1 MDPAQRC
8 RRRIHARP
16 QAAQWRFRADSRGA
30 ATRRRPALTRA
41 SRSRPNRATR
51 CALAVLTVLSAGLL
65 LAPASARSQA
75 PELRA
80 AASFLIP
87 GLGQAANGD
96 YVEGGVHLGLTLVAA
111 RQYNILIAKDDYIAP
126 GDQIDDHRNIA
137 LNRTTFESELY
148 GTALTDLSL
157 YSAYGAY
164 RDARL
169 AMDNRGYATPAPH
182 ESLAEAAY
190 APFQWDYMSR
200 ATTWVPLL
208 LALYSA
214 VTPPD
219 SSSYVIVPQGG
230 LTRDE
235 IGTGFAFQY
244 EMVAVAEEGFFRGML
259 NNGFSSAFGETWGLV
274 SSSVAFGLAHSGQGT
289 QASGLQAGVFG
300 LYLGWLQQRNDYD
313 IRQGVAIHFW
323 WDFLLGLATLQQRK
337 TQIGAPPVR
346 LASVTL
352 RF

>member
-1 MDPAQRC
+1 LSLAA
-8 RRRIHARP
+8 RR
-16 QAAQWRFRADSRGA
+16 S
-30 ATRRRPALTRA
+30 
-41 SRSRPNRATR
+41 
-51 CALAVLTVLSAGLL
+51 LAVLTALAAGILL
-65 LAPASARSQA
+65 MPAAARSQA

-96 YVEGGVHLGLTLVAA
+96 YLEGGVHLGLTLVAA
-111 RQYNILIAKDDYIAP
+111 HQYNILVGQDDYIEP
-126 GDQIDDHRNIA
+126 GDRIDDRRNIVV
-137 LNRTTFESELY
+137 NRTTFESDLY

-169 AMDNRGYATPAPH
+169 AMHNAGYATPAPH
-182 ESLAEAAY
+182 ESLVEAAY
-190 APFQWDYMSR
+190 APFQWDYLSR
-200 ATTWVPLL
+200 VTTWVPLL
-208 LALYSA
+208 LALYA
-214 VTPPD
+214 VAAPPD
-219 SSSYVIVPQGG
+219 SSNYVIVPQGG

-235 IGTGFAFQY
+235 IGAGFAFQY
-244 EMVAVAEEGFFRGML
+244 EMVAVGEEGFFRGVL

-274 SSSVAFGLAHSGQGT
+274 TSSAVFGLAHTGQGT

-300 LYLGWLQQRNDYD
+300 LYVGWLQQRNDYD
-313 IRQGVAIHFW
+313 IRQGIAIHFW

-337 TQIGAPPVR
+337 AEIGAPPVR

>member
-1 MDPAQRC
+1 MDPVQRVQ
-8 RRRIHARP
+8 RGRIRPRAR
-16 QAAQWRFRADSRGA
+16 ARAMPR
-30 ATRRRPALTRA
+30 ALLTLA
-41 SRSRPNRATR
+41 
-51 CALAVLTVLSAGLL
+51 ALALALP
-65 LAPASARSQA
+65 LAPPAARAQV

-87 GLGQAANGD
+87 GLGQVANGD
-96 YVEGGVHLGLTLVAA
+96 YVEGGVHLGLTLVAS
-111 RQYNILIAKDDYIAP
+111 RQYDILLKRDDYILPA
-126 GDQIDDHRNIA
+126 DQIDDHRNISI
-137 LNRTTFESELY
+137 NRTTFESDLY

-157 YSAYGAY
+157 YSAFGAY

-190 APFQWDYMSR
+190 APFQWEYLSR
-200 ATTWVPLL
+200 LTTWVPLL
-208 LALYSA
+208 IALYGV

-219 SSSYVIVPQGG
+219 SSSYVYAPRGG

-235 IGTGFAFQY
+235 LGAGFALQY
-244 EMVAVAEEGFFRGML
+244 EMVAVGEEGFFRGVL

-274 SSSVAFGLAHSGQGT
+274 TSSTAFGLAHTGQGT

-323 WDFLLGLATLQQRK
+323 WDFLLGLAMLQQRK
-337 TQIGAPPVR
+337 AQIGDRPVR